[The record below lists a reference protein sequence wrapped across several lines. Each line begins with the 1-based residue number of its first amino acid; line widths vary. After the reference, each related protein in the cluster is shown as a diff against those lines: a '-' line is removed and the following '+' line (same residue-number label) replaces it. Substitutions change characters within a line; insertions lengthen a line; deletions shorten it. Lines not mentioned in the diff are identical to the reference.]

1 MKGECFAKFFSAV
14 DKHRNLILSAER
26 HIWAN
31 PEIGYKEWKTSAY
44 LEERFEKLGYKLTRA
59 GNIPGFYADLDTG
72 MPGPKILIFGELDSL
87 ICKDHPDADPKTGA
101 VHACCL

>member
-14 DKHRNLILSAER
+14 DKPQEFDFKLER

-31 PEIGYKEWKTSAY
+31 PEMDTKNGRPVLTWRKGLK
-44 LEERFEKLGYKLTRA
+44 KLWPTELTRA

-72 MPGPKILIFGELDSL
+72 DARSENILISAKWRFFNLQRPS
-87 ICKDHPDADPKTGA
+87 
-101 VHACCL
+101 